1 VKLVVPLLKFYFHD
15 GVRSSAAEILPHLF
29 RCLEGDPNAQ
39 ILLWNH
45 VKEALFVATEAE
57 PETDVKSDQLFAIA
71 SAVEL
76 LPHEVLDPETVKKIT
91 TLVGKVFMEHF
102 ERSAERAETRKD
114 EDYDE
119 VVEQQLWDEMEDDNY
134 VLTKA
139 ADILHALLKVQGK
152 QK

>member
-1 VKLVVPLLKFYFHD
+1 VVKIIVPLFKFYFHD
-15 GVRSSAAEILPHLF
+15 GVRSSAVEILAHLF
-29 RCLEGDPNAQ
+29 RCLEGEPGAQ

-45 VKEALFVATEAE
+45 VKEELFNATESE
-57 PETDVKSDQLFAIA
+57 PETDVKSEQLFAIA
-71 SAVEL
+71 AAVEL

-91 TLVGKVFMEHF
+91 TIVEKVFMEHF

-119 VVEQQLWDEMEDDNY
+119 VVEQQLWDEMEEDNY

-139 ADILHALLKVQGK
+139 ADILHALLMVQGK
-152 QK
+152 E